1 MFAEIPT
8 IATVLKGHGYSVTK
22 TRQVV
27 FNALTDTGP
36 ISMAQLVNKVRLQA
50 DRASVY
56 RTVELFERLGII
68 NRLQIG
74 WKYQLELSDIFTEH
88 HHHAT
93 CLQCGT
99 VIALEEHEV
108 LERNIRALASAAD
121 FVITNHTLEIRGLC
135 AQCGHAVSPPK
146 PNKQA

>member
-1 MFAEIPT
+1 MSAEIPT
-8 IATVLKGHGYSVTK
+8 IATVLKKSGYSVTK
-22 TRQVV
+22 SRQAV

-36 ISMAQLVNKVRLQA
+36 ITMAQLVNKVHAHA

-56 RTVELFERLGII
+56 RAVELFEKLGII

-74 WKYQLELSDIFTEH
+74 WKYKLELSDLFTEH

-99 VIALEEHEV
+99 VISLEEDES
-108 LERNIRALASAAD
+108 LERGIHQLASDAH
-121 FVITNHTLEIRGLC
+121 FVLSSHSLEIRGLC
-135 AQCGHAVSPPK
+135 AKCSH
-146 PNKQA
+146 

>member
-1 MFAEIPT
+1 MIAEIPT
-8 IATVLKGHGYSVTK
+8 IATALKKSGHSVTK
-22 TRQVV
+22 SRQAV

-36 ISMAQLVNKVRLQA
+36 ITMAQLVNKVRAHA

-56 RTVELFERLGII
+56 RTVELFEKLGIV

-74 WKYQLELSDIFTEH
+74 WKYKLELSDLFTEH

-99 VIALEEHEV
+99 ILSLDEDEMLEQG
-108 LERNIRALASAAD
+108 ISQLAQSAGFQLTA
-121 FVITNHTLEIRGLC
+121 HSLEIRGIC
-135 AQCGHAVSPPK
+135 KTC
-146 PNKQA
+146 QAHTKNPG